1 MGTSTAPTTPT
12 AASPSPRGA
21 ASAASAA
28 ASSGS
33 AYTSVLPPPVSA
45 RSDVSPPASTRGS
58 ASDCAGVGDA
68 SPAAR
73 SDATRDGGTP
83 SDEKPVPPA
92 PAPAPAAEAA
102 AARETCAGGECAAD
116 AATPLLA
123 RALASHARE
132 TVTGA
137 RRKTRSMMTP
147 AITQSS
153 ESRDHAALAIDS
165 LRVEQ
170 LLVVLRVR
178 VDCAALCRG
187 GAATATKVIARKP
200 ATMEQSLCVHS
211 WHIEDTPSTRCPAQ
225 GKTALFIPSAALAVR
240 IPAAAETG
248 RFGEPLTTTV
258 TNGRA
263 RALAAR
269 HAAARGALL

>member
-1 MGTSTAPTTPT
+1 VGTSTAPTTPT

-83 SDEKPVPPA
+83 SDAKPVPA
-92 PAPAPAAEAA
+92 PAPAPAPA

-132 TVTGA
+132 TVMGA

-153 ESRDHAALAIDS
+153 ES
-165 LRVEQ
+165 
-170 LLVVLRVR
+170 
-178 VDCAALCRG
+178 
-187 GAATATKVIARKP
+187 
-200 ATMEQSLCVHS
+200 
-211 WHIEDTPSTRCPAQ
+211 
-225 GKTALFIPSAALAVR
+225 
-240 IPAAAETG
+240 
-248 RFGEPLTTTV
+248 
-258 TNGRA
+258 
-263 RALAAR
+263 
-269 HAAARGALL
+269 